1 MRRTLALAAVAVLI
15 STTGGASAAGMLD
28 DNAGPDQI
36 GPVSIAMNDNAVDAC
51 WTNLKEVREYAEEK
65 LRMQG
70 YALGEDS
77 RAMVD
82 YTLLINVD
90 GYRSTAAP
98 TCVGSIIVMLAKG
111 TVAGGVFGLHVLHME
126 NVVTTSS
133 LNGNLNDRVI
143 EIVQKTIDGM

>member
-1 MRRTLALAAVAVLI
+1 MRHLCIHAFLASLIIAVVGAAEAQ
-15 STTGGASAAGMLD
+15 MLD
-28 DNAGPDQI
+28 PTAGPNQI

-70 YALGEDS
+70 YALSEDS

-82 YTLLINVD
+82 YTLMINVD
-90 GYRSTAAP
+90 GYRSKATP

-111 TVAGGVFGLHVLHME
+111 TFESGVFGLHVLHLE

-143 EIVQKTIDGM
+143 EIVQKTIDEM